1 MGDAETTWTG
11 GDTTWTTPPCLGLVP
26 HFHGDPAMGGV
37 PQASADGHWWWDGR
51 HWTPVHVPTLADA
64 RAAAQETDQE
74 TAQESAQEAAR
85 ETAQP
90 APAWARAG

>member
-1 MGDAETTWTG
+1 MGDTE
-11 GDTTWTTPPCLGLVP
+11 TTWTTPPCLGLVP
-26 HFHGDPAMGGV
+26 HFHGDPALGGA

-64 RAAAQETDQE
+64 QEAAQEAAQET
-74 TAQESAQEAAR
+74 APA